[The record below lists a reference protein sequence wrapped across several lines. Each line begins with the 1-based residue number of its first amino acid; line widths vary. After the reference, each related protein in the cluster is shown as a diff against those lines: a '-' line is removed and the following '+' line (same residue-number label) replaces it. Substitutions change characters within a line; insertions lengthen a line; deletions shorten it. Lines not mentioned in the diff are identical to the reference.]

1 MATRS
6 PPPGELGEPHAREP
20 GAPTSAAGLRKGRT
34 PVVGAACAL
43 VAIALGILTAA
54 QTAHGRGVSALIHID
69 RDEPMAALV
78 SPSFP
83 FAQDG
88 AHYDGVYFYAIA
100 RDPLATG
107 RPHQLIDRAAYRY
120 GHPGY
125 GWLVWAA
132 SGGGR
137 PGAVPLAL
145 VIVGLL
151 AFAVG
156 TFAAAYLARDVGI
169 SPWWALA
176 VALNPGLLFAVGTD
190 CAEAVEVAFAILAIL
205 AWTRGRWLLAGATIA
220 AGCLTK
226 EPLLLLPVALAAHE
240 GYRYVVTRQL
250 PADMR
255 ARAGA
260 LLAGPVIYAGW
271 ALYARSVFGALPS
284 SGSHELAFPL
294 SGWRQTLHLAGQFID
309 SGDSQVGYLAVPLLI
324 AFGAL
329 LVVGVVN
336 AVRGRTPL
344 SFFFIALAAL
354 IFSTN
359 WLVLLFPKDLVRVA
373 ALPLVLLPF
382 VVGQRATLGLRPEVR
397 PQ

>member
-1 MATRS
+1 
-6 PPPGELGEPHAREP
+6 
-20 GAPTSAAGLRKGRT
+20 
-34 PVVGAACAL
+34 VIGAACAL
-43 VAIALGILTAA
+43 VAVALGILTAA

-69 RDEPMAALV
+69 HDEPMAALV

-83 FAQDG
+83 FAQSG

-145 VIVGLL
+145 VVVGLL
-151 AFAVG
+151 AFAIG

-169 SPWWALA
+169 SSWWALA
-176 VALNPGLLFAVGTD
+176 VALNPGLLFAVSTD
-190 CAEAVEVAFAILAIL
+190 CAETVEVAFAILAIL
-205 AWTRGRWLLAGATIA
+205 AWTRGRWLLAGVAIAT
-220 AGCLTK
+220 GCLTK
-226 EPLLLLPVALAAHE
+226 EALLLLPVALAAHE
-240 GYRYVVTRQL
+240 IYRYVTTRRV
-250 PADMR
+250 PADIR

-260 LLAGPVIYAGW
+260 LLAGPVIYVGW
-271 ALYARSVFGALPS
+271 CLYARSVFGHLPS
-284 SGSHELAFPL
+284 SGSQELAFPL
-294 SGWRQTLHLAGQFID
+294 SGWRQTLHLAGEYID
-309 SGDSQVGYLAVPLLI
+309 AGDAQVGYVAIPLLV

-329 LVVGVVN
+329 LILGVVN

-359 WLVLLFPKDLVRVA
+359 WLVLLFPKELIRVS

-382 VVGQRATLGLRPEVR
+382 VVGQRVMLGSRPRRDEPSLV
-397 PQ
+397 